1 MTQGPEQPDPHDET
15 APISF
20 GKSTDGPPPPPTPQ
34 APPSWGPPPADP
46 SGPQQHGQPYGQQQG
61 QPYGQA
67 PQPGQPY
74 APYPGFPGGAP
85 YGASPAAPYGVHP
98 MTGIPYSEKSKIVAG
113 LLQILLPLGIGR
125 FYTGDTGIGVAQ
137 LLVTI
142 FTCGIGALW
151 PVIDGIIIL
160 ASDSKD
166 AQGLMLRS

>member
-1 MTQGPEQPDPHDET
+1 MTQGPEYPASQEPSGDEPTQPYGSRPYGEQ
-15 APISF
+15 
-20 GKSTDGPPPPPTPQ
+20 PPPPPSADQ
-34 APPSWGPPPADP
+34 PAY
-46 SGPQQHGQPYGQQQG
+46 SQP
-61 QPYGQA
+61 
-67 PQPGQPY
+67 PY
-74 APYPGFPGGAP
+74 APPPYTQQQPAYPGFPGMP

-98 MTGIPYSEKSKIVAG
+98 LTGVPYSEKSKIVAG

-125 FYTGDTGIGVAQ
+125 FYLGDTGIGVAQ

-166 AQGLMLRS
+166 SQGLMLRS